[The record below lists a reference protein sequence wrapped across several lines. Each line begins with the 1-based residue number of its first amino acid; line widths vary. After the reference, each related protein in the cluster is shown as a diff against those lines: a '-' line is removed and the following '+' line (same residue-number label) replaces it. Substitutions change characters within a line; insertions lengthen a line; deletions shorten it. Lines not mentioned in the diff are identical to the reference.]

1 MRDSRSSKEEK
12 TNNIT
17 FVHLFL
23 NSSLLFLSPSSFVFF
38 SSNNC
43 CLRRVIAD
51 SEKENPPHLKI
62 SLFLPQKVH
71 TLRDFLQLLVATLI
85 TTLSLKTCTAIT
97 SLCITLISRRV
108 TNFTH
113 TLTTKMLPKIA
124 ILLLV
129 TTTTCL
135 AQYNDDYQQQQEP
148 AQPARGGGG
157 GYQEGVQ
164 ENENSAGG
172 GNGIEPL
179 DPSVPEP
186 PSQIPETSFVCDGKP
201 YDPGMYADEETNCRV
216 YHMCYRGRKE
226 SFICGTGTV
235 FNQEILS
242 CDYPDNVDC
251 AQSQSFYSANT
262 ELGKSSPEPASGGGG
277 GAQTPTQPRPRPSG
291 PRPGAT
297 GGGGQQQPDTSFG
310 GAQDAGGDV
319 GEDGYDQPQGPAPV
333 PRPRPNVRPSA
344 GGKTP
349 AVRPPPPA
357 PAPRPDYGGT
367 APAPR
372 PVQRPQKTN
381 VRPRPAAGGQRP
393 RPQQPRPAERP
404 IVQSNQELSL
414 DYEPSSQVIQRRSSR
429 QLSMTRR
436 NPSKRWQMYS
446 QDS

>member
-1 MRDSRSSKEEK
+1 MLSK
-12 TNNIT
+12 IG
-17 FVHLFL
+17 
-23 NSSLLFLSPSSFVFF
+23 
-38 SSNNC
+38 
-43 CLRRVIAD
+43 
-51 SEKENPPHLKI
+51 
-62 SLFLPQKVH
+62 
-71 TLRDFLQLLVATLI
+71 
-85 TTLSLKTCTAIT
+85 
-97 SLCITLISRRV
+97 
-108 TNFTH
+108 
-113 TLTTKMLPKIA
+113 

-129 TTTTCL
+129 ASSCL
-135 AQYNDDYQQQQEP
+135 AQYNDDLQQQQE
-148 AQPARGGGG
+148 PARGGGG
-157 GYQEGVQ
+157 GYQQQEGVQ

-262 ELGKSSPEPASGGGG
+262 ELGKSSPEPAPGG
-277 GAQTPTQPRPRPSG
+277 QTPTQQRPQQRPSNPRPAP
-291 PRPGAT
+291 A
-297 GGGGQQQPDTSFG
+297 GGQQQPDSSYG
-310 GAQDAGGDV
+310 GAQDAEGDA
-319 GEDGYDQPQGPAPV
+319 GQDGYDQAPAPV
-333 PRPRPNVRPSA
+333 TPARPRPNPRPAA

-349 AVRPPPPA
+349 AARPPPA
-357 PAPRPDYGGT
+357 VAAPRPDYGGV

-381 VRPRPAAGGQRP
+381 PVRPRPAVQKP
-393 RPQQPRPAERP
+393 RPQQRPAERP

-429 QLSMTRR
+429 QLTMTRR